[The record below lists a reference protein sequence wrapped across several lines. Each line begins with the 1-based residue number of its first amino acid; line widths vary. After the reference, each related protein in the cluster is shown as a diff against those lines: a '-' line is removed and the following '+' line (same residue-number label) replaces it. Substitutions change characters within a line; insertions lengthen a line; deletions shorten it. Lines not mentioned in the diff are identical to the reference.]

1 MLKDIFTDVREDLDD
16 LAREVR
22 RFGNPR
28 GLDKSEAVQSCAE
41 LGPKAYGEKVI
52 DPNQG
57 HNGDALR
64 GECFV
69 EDDFVLTCF
78 SFDFEDGVQPEIKV

>member
-1 MLKDIFTDVREDLDD
+1 MFKDIFTDVREDLDD